1 MNSSAPGVSIDKV
14 TIEEK
19 RMKPLLLLLLI
30 SLTATTATAQ
40 QAQDYTPVEGVNYHV
55 LQTPVQTEGK
65 IEVAEFFWYGCPHC
79 YTMEPYL
86 NNWLT
91 AVPADVEFV
100 RVPATFQ
107 NRDNVMMHAKTYY
120 ALEQMGIIE
129 QHHDA
134 IFQEMHVQK
143 NKLSTLP
150 EMEQFLASRG
160 VDLNAFRSAM
170 ESFEVNMK
178 MQEAIQLASDYG
190 ISGVPAMVVD
200 KHYREGK
207 ASTWQQKFMNVNYL
221 IEKARQNR
229 TAAAAPAQEAA
240 APAAN

>member
-1 MNSSAPGVSIDKV
+1 
-14 TIEEK
+14 
-19 RMKPLLLLLLI
+19 MKPLLLLLLI
-30 SLTATTATAQ
+30 SLTATTANAQ
-40 QAQDYTPVEGVNYHV
+40 QAQSYTPVEGVNYHV

-79 YTMEPYL
+79 FSMEPYL

-107 NRDNVMMHAKTYY
+107 NRENVMMHARTFY
-120 ALEQMGIIE
+120 ALQQMGVVE

-134 IFQEMHVQK
+134 IFEEMHVQK
-143 NKLSTLP
+143 NKLSTQP
-150 EMEQFLASRG
+150 EMERFLASRG
-160 VDLNAFRSAM
+160 VDVNALRSAM

-178 MQEAIQLASDYG
+178 IQEAIQLASEYG

-200 KHYREGK
+200 KHYRDGK
-207 ASTWQQKFMNVNYL
+207 AGTWQQKFMNVNYL

-229 TAAAAPAQEAA
+229 AAAAAPAPVLPAQEAA
-240 APAAN
+240 APATN